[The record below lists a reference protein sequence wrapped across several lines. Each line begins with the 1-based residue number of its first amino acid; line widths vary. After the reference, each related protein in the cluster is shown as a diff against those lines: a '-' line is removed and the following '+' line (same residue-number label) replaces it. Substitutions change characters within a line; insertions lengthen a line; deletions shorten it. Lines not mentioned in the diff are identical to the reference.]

1 MDEQRVHTKRKYVRR
16 AVLVMVVLF
25 SSPVHTYT
33 DHILADFEEQAYQ
46 QAISSVR
53 SWLKKS
59 FDACLKA
66 WAEFDFLVQAPE
78 VMGSFN
84 RAAVVDASLCHVAY
98 LGWCLEHLAEQ
109 ELAQMHFDD
118 VVYLEKMLA
127 ALEDLCSNAATSD
140 ESERLSCAHA
150 LLQNARKKLVD
161 AASHHH
167 SSAM

>member
-1 MDEQRVHTKRKYVRR
+1 MDGQRVYTKRKHVRR
-16 AVLVMVVLF
+16 TVLLGAMVLCW
-25 SSPVHTYT
+25 PVHAYT
-33 DHILADFEEQAYQ
+33 DHMLADFEEQAYQ
-46 QAISSVR
+46 QVVTSVR
-53 SWLKKS
+53 TWLKKS

-109 ELAQMHFDD
+109 ELASMHLDD

-127 ALEDLCSNAATSD
+127 ALEDLCSSAAMA
-140 ESERLSCAHA
+140 EACERLACAHA
-150 LLQNARKKLVD
+150 LLQDARKKLAN
-161 AASHHH
+161 AASHRYAH
-167 SSAM
+167 AM